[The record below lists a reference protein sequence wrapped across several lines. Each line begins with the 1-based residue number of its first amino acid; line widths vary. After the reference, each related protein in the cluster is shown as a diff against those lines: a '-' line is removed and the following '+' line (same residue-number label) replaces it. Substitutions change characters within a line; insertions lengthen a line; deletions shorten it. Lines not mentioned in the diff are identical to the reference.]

1 MDMEMLVHLIM
12 SACILH
18 NFCLLND
25 DNDDSYFL
33 DADDGGS
40 GDIDDGLVAGHLDWG
55 APAAEAKRVRLM
67 NIIS

>member
-12 SACILH
+12 SACVLH

-25 DNDDSYFL
+25 DYDDNYFL

-40 GDIDDGLVAGHLDWG
+40 GDADEGLVAGHLDGG

-67 NIIS
+67 NIIC